1 MIWYDWLILILPVC
15 FVMYM
20 GLYSR
25 KYIRGVSDF
34 LSAGRICGRYVICVG
49 DLANALS
56 IIGLVTYIESHYKTG
71 FSVSFWSSILAPL
84 SIVLS
89 LTGFCVYRFRETK
102 AMSLGQFLEM
112 RYSRKFRIFAAGL
125 RSLSEMLA
133 NMIMPAIAA
142 RFFIRMLDLPDSFKF
157 LGITFSTYVVLM
169 ILFLTLAITLICCG
183 GTLSLIVTDSIQG
196 MILYPILL
204 CFVIFIFYKFS
215 FSKEI
220 MPVMMDRVP
229 GESFLNPYDIKKLR
243 DFNFFSMVIVA
254 AYSTVMNRANWIGAG
269 YSTAAK
275 TPQEQKMAGLLG
287 GWRGSLVTVFY
298 ILISCALITFLNH
311 KDFAT
316 EANEVRK
323 DLAARATAD
332 VFKGDEHTRELLKE
346 AIDKI
351 PPQVHE
357 IGVDKP
363 LSQNENLDTAFLDI
377 IHTTLKD
384 DARTLKL
391 QEFEKPENAELS
403 QEAKDKALIDAEG
416 IANDK
421 FQQCRTLYNQLNLS
435 VTMRKLLP
443 HGLFGLFALLLFLAM
458 LSTDDTRIYSAALTI
473 AQDVVLPLRKKPF
486 TPEQHVWM
494 IRIVAIS
501 IGVFFLAG
509 SYFMQQL
516 DYIHMFVSLVTSMF
530 TSGAGAVMVFGLYS
544 RFGTTA
550 GAWTSLITSSIMSTS
565 YIIIQRNWANIVYP
579 AIAKAGMVETCDKIL
594 RTISAPFGD
603 WITWSMNEVKCP
615 VNSVE
620 FAFFLSLLTVI
631 LYVIVSKCTCKEPF
645 NLERMLHRGKY
656 GLNEQR
662 DLTRKWTPRH
672 IFKNIIGIT
681 PEYSK
686 GDRLIAYGI
695 FCHSFVYGFCLNFI
709 GTVIWNTFSRWPI
722 QWWSTYFIVIH
733 FVVPGF
739 IALVSTFWF
748 GIGGFFGLKELFRDL
763 AARKE
768 TNILDDGRVEGN
780 MSLAD
785 KQALEALDKN
795 AKSDDKNADKAE

>member
-1 MIWYDWLILILPVC
+1 MIWYDWLILVIPVC

-20 GLYSR
+20 GIYSR

-56 IIGLVTYIESHYKTG
+56 IIGLATYIEMHYKTG

-142 RFFIRMLDLPDSFKF
+142 RFFIRMLDLPDTFKF
-157 LGITFSTYVVLM
+157 LGIPCSTYVVLM
-169 ILFLTLAITLICCG
+169 LLFLTLAITLICCG

-196 MILYPILL
+196 MLLYPILL
-204 CFVIFIFYKFS
+204 CFVIFIFYKFN
-215 FSKEI
+215 FTTEI
-220 MPVMMDRVP
+220 MPVMADRIK
-229 GESFLNPYDIKKLR
+229 GESFLNPYDISKLR

-287 GWRGSLVTVFY
+287 GWRSTLVNVYY

-311 KDFAT
+311 KDFAQ
-316 EANEVRK
+316 EANIVRR
-323 DLAARATAD
+323 DLAIRSAND
-332 VFKGDEHTRELLKE
+332 VFKNDMRTRDLLKD
-346 AIDKI
+346 AIEKI
-351 PPQVHE
+351 EPQYHE
-357 IGVDKP
+357 IGQDKP
-363 LSQNENLDTAFLDI
+363 LSQNENLDSAFLDK

-384 DARTLKL
+384 DARTRKL
-391 QEFEKPENAELS
+391 AELENSDLS
-403 QEAKDKALIDAEG
+403 QEDKDKAVIDAEG

-435 VTMRKLLP
+435 VTMRQLLP

-494 IRIVAIS
+494 IRIVAIC
-501 IGVFFLAG
+501 IGVFFLCG
-509 SYFMQQL
+509 SYFMRQL
-516 DYIHMFVSLVTSMF
+516 DFINMFVQLVTSMF

-544 RFGTTA
+544 SFGTTA
-550 GAWTSLITSSIMSTS
+550 GAWTALLTSAVMSTS
-565 YIIIQRNWANIVYP
+565 YIFIQRNWANIVYP
-579 AIAKAGMVETCDKIL
+579 AIAKAGLVETCDKIL
-594 RTISAPFGD
+594 RTLSKPFGD
-603 WITWSMNEVKCP
+603 WITWTMNEVKCP
-615 VNSVE
+615 VNSIE
-620 FAFFLSLLTVI
+620 FAFFLSLMTVI
-631 LYVIVSKCTCKEPF
+631 LYVIVSKCTCDKPF

-662 DLTRKWTPRH
+662 NLTRQWTPKT

-686 GDRLIAYGI
+686 GDRFIAYGI
-695 FCHSFVYGFCLNFI
+695 FCHSFVYGFCFCFL
-709 GTVIWNTFSRWPI
+709 GTVIWNAFFRWPI
-722 QWWSTYFIVIH
+722 EWWSRYFIIIH
-733 FVVPGF
+733 FIVPGI
-739 IALVSTFWF
+739 IAVISTFWF
-748 GIGGFFGLKELFRDL
+748 GIGGFYGLMNLFHDL
-763 AARKE
+763 DARKE
-768 TNILDDGRVEGN
+768 TNILDDGRVEGT

-785 KQALEALDKN
+785 KEALEALDKET
-795 AKSDDKNADKAE
+795 DDKKNTPSSDTQK

>member
-1 MIWYDWLILILPVC
+1 MVWYDWLILVIPVC
-15 FVMYM
+15 FVMFM
-20 GLYSR
+20 GIYSR

-142 RFFIRMLDLPDSFKF
+142 RFFIRMLDLPDYFKF
-157 LGITFSTYVVLM
+157 CGINFSTYVLLM

-323 DLAARATAD
+323 DLAVRATAD
-332 VFKGDEHTRELLKE
+332 VFKSDEHTRELLKE

-384 DARTLKL
+384 DARSLKL

-403 QEAKDKALIDAEG
+403 QEIKDKALIDAEG

-565 YIIIQRNWANIVYP
+565 YILIQRNWANIVYP

-594 RTISAPFGD
+594 RTLSAPFGD

-686 GDRLIAYGI
+686 GDRFIAYGI

-722 QWWSTYFIVIH
+722 QWWSTYFIIIH

-748 GIGGFFGLKELFRDL
+748 GIGGFFGLKQLFRDL
-763 AARKE
+763 AERKE

-795 AKSDDKNADKAE
+795 AKNDDKPENKQ